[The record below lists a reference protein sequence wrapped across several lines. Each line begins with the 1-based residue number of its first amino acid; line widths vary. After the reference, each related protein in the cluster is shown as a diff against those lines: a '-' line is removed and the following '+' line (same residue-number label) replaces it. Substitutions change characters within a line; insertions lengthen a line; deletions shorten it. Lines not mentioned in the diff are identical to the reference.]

1 MTERTVDIDSLGA
14 QGDGV
19 AHVDGKPLYVPFTL
33 PGERVRVKAQGER
46 GELVAIERLSTDRIA
61 PPCRHFGVC
70 GGCAIQHLAATPY
83 GAWKR
88 RMVATALA
96 HRGLEIP
103 VLEPIVSPPMSRRR
117 ARFALK
123 RTAARGLIVGFAER
137 RSHRL
142 VDVTACSVL
151 RPEIVATLPLLRRH
165 LVALVTREAAVTLTL
180 TDGGLDVALSG
191 VKAAGQD
198 RLAALAALAEA
209 GDFARLSSDGETI
222 VERRAPVVRFAAAE
236 VVLPPAGFLQA
247 TKHGEAALIDF
258 VQQVVGKAARV
269 VDLFAGVGTFALS
282 LPQASL
288 VHAVE
293 SDAAL
298 VRALTEAARRSGR
311 KIVASERDLF
321 RNPMLPVELKGFDT
335 AIIDP
340 PRAGAQAQVTALA
353 ASTVS
358 TVIMIS
364 CDPATFARDARVLLD
379 AGFSCRAVQPVDQFL
394 WSPHV
399 ELAAAF
405 RR

>member
-1 MTERTVDIDSLGA
+1 MTEVVVDIDSLGA

-19 AHVDGKPLYVPFTL
+19 AHVDGKLLYAPFTL
-33 PGERVRVKAQGER
+33 PGERVRVKLAGER
-46 GELVAIERLSTDRIA
+46 GELVAIERPSADRIE
-61 PPCRHFGVC
+61 PVCLHFGVC
-70 GGCAIQHLAATPY
+70 GGCAMQHLAAAPY

-117 ARFALK
+117 ARFTLK
-123 RTAARGLIVGFAER
+123 RTPRGLIVGFAER

-142 VDVTACSVL
+142 VDVAACSVL
-151 RPEIVATLPLLRRH
+151 RPEIVAMLPLLRRH
-165 LVALVTREAAVTLTL
+165 LAALVTREAAVTLTL

-191 VKAAGQD
+191 VKAAGQN

-222 VERRAPVVRFAAAE
+222 VERRAPVVRFAVAE
-236 VVLPPAGFLQA
+236 VSLPPAGFLQA
-247 TKHGEAALIDF
+247 TKHGEAALLDF
-258 VQQVVGKAARV
+258 VQQAVGKAARV

-311 KIVASERDLF
+311 KIVAEARDLF
-321 RNPMLPVELKGFDT
+321 RNPLLPVELKGYDA
-335 AIIDP
+335 AIVDP
-340 PRAGAQAQVTALA
+340 PRAGAQAQVAAVA
-353 ASTVS
+353 ASPVS
-358 TVIMIS
+358 TVMMIS
-364 CDPATFARDARVLLD
+364 CDAATFARDARVLLD
-379 AGFSCRAVQPVDQFL
+379 AGFSCGAVQPVDQFL

-399 ELAAAF
+399 ELAATF